1 MFTFLRMKQVVL
13 RGMTGLLQFS
23 ERGERERIE
32 LEILNLQNNY
42 FKRVGV
48 FYLPYHLTS
57 SVFRF
62 INPSILRKATVA
74 ARICIYIYCQ
84 ETAK

>member
-1 MFTFLRMKQVVL
+1 MKKVVL
-13 RGMTGLLQFS
+13 RGMTGLLQFT

-48 FYLPYHLTS
+48 FYLPYHLLHQC
-57 SVFRF
+57 FDLL
-62 INPSILRKATVA
+62 ILQFSGKLL
-74 ARICIYIYCQ
+74 
-84 ETAK
+84 

>member
-1 MFTFLRMKQVVL
+1 MKQVVL
-13 RGMTGLLQFS
+13 RGMTGLLQFT

-42 FKRVGV
+42 FTLGV